1 MKRRDFLTLFGG
13 AAAAW
18 PLAARAQQRTIPVIG
33 YLRAGGLPVPYL
45 AAFHQGLNELGYV
58 EDRNVAVELQNSEQ
72 YDRLPTLAS
81 ELVRRQV
88 AVIFAHNVPAA
99 VAARAATATTPIV
112 FDIGGDP
119 IRDGLVTSLSRPTG
133 NLTGVTSFSGEL
145 LPKRLELLRELV
157 PNANIIAVLF
167 NPDNPN
173 LQTRLRDVLAAARS
187 VRQQIRIVNASSES
201 DIDTAFAT
209 IVQEQVAALLVG
221 DDPFLGARRKLI
233 IALAAR
239 YAIPASYFRSEDV
252 QDGGLMAYTSD
263 RAESMRLAGFY
274 VGRILK
280 GEKPADLPVMQP
292 TRFELVINL
301 KTAKAIGLS
310 LPPTL
315 LARADRVI
323 E

>member
-1 MKRRDFLTLFGG
+1 MKRRDFITLLGG

-18 PLAARAQQRTIPVIG
+18 PVAARAQQRTIPVIG
-33 YLRAGGLPVPYL
+33 YLRAGGLPVPNL

-58 EDRNVAVELQNSEQ
+58 EDRNVTVELRNSEQ

-99 VAARAATATTPIV
+99 VSARAATATIPIV
-112 FDIGGDP
+112 FAIGGDP

-133 NLTGVTSFSGEL
+133 NLTGVTAFAGEL

-157 PNANIIAVLF
+157 PNANVIAVLF

-173 LQTRLRDVLAAARS
+173 LQTRLRDVQEAARI

-221 DDPFLGARRKLI
+221 DDPYLGARHKQI
-233 IALAAR
+233 IALAER
-239 YAIPASYFRSEDV
+239 YAIPASYFGSEDV
-252 QDGGLMAYTSD
+252 QDGGLMTYTGD
-263 RAESMRLAGFY
+263 RAESMRLAGLY

-292 TRFELVINL
+292 TRFNLAINL
-301 KTAKAIGLS
+301 KTAKALGLTV
-310 LPPTL
+310 PPTL
-315 LARADRVI
+315 LVAADEVI